1 MREFVGKSVSWLCAS
16 PESASSG
23 SPVSDRQTQRQAQAG
38 GGGGRAGGGGGG
50 GESVES
56 WKTARSGAPKE
67 MKPNPSKETET

>member
-50 GESVES
+50 GGV
-56 WKTARSGAPKE
+56 WRVGRLQGQGRRKK
-67 MKPNPSKETET
+67 